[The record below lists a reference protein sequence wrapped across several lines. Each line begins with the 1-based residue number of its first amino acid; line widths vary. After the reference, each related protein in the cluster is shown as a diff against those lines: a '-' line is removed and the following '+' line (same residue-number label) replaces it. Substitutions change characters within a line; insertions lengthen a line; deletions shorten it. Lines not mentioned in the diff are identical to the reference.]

1 MKMDT
6 WRIACVG
13 AGLIGQGWATLF
25 SSKGYQVILQDVS
38 KTALEDSLR
47 AINKNLMF
55 LEAKTILKPGEAAA
69 AIKRIKTN
77 TDISESVDSADY
89 VQESVFDDLQ
99 LKSRVFKEIDMAV
112 PDHAIIASS
121 SSGLVMTEIQK
132 ATTRPE
138 RCVLVHPLLPVYL
151 IPVVEIVGGEQTSP
165 KTVKSSAELMR
176 RLGKIPILLQKEVP
190 GYIVNRLQA
199 ALLRE
204 AIDLVYK
211 GVASAEDVDNAF
223 CNGVGLRDPFIGP
236 LLRAHLAG
244 NGIERFLENYKQSY
258 ENRWRSMDTW
268 ESIPPLAVD
277 AVIKGVRNMEM
288 VREKPLD
295 ELKNWRD
302 DMLVNL
308 LKLIM
313 D

>member
-13 AGLIGQGWATLF
+13 AGLIGQGWTTLF

-69 AIKRIKTN
+69 AMERIKTN
-77 TDISESVDSADY
+77 TDISESAASADY

-258 ENRWRSMDTW
+258 QNRWRSMDTW
-268 ESIPPLAVD
+268 ESIPPLAVN

-295 ELKNWRD
+295 ELKRWRD

>member
-13 AGLIGQGWATLF
+13 AGLIGQGWTTLF

-38 KTALEDSLR
+38 RSALEDSLR
-47 AINKNLMF
+47 EINKNLMF
-55 LEAKTILKPGEAAA
+55 LEAKTILKSGGAAA

-89 VQESVFDDLQ
+89 VQEAVFDDLQ
-99 LKSRVFKEIDMAV
+99 LKNRIFKEIDMAV

-295 ELKNWRD
+295 ELKRWRD

>member
-1 MKMDT
+1 MT
-6 WRIACVG
+6 
-13 AGLIGQGWATLF
+13 
-25 SSKGYQVILQDVS
+25 
-38 KTALEDSLR
+38 
-47 AINKNLMF
+47 
-55 LEAKTILKPGEAAA
+55 
-69 AIKRIKTN
+69 
-77 TDISESVDSADY
+77 
-89 VQESVFDDLQ
+89 
-99 LKSRVFKEIDMAV
+99 V
-112 PDHAIIASS
+112 PDHVIIASS

-151 IPVVEIVGGEQTSP
+151 IPVVEIVGGKQTSP

-176 RLGKIPILLQKEVP
+176 RIGKIPILLQKEVS

-223 CNGVGLRDPFIGP
+223 CNGVGLREPFIGP
-236 LLRAHLAG
+236 LLRAHLTG
-244 NGIERFLENYKQSY
+244 NGIERFLKNYKQSY

-268 ESIPPLAVD
+268 ESIPSLAVD
-277 AVIKGVRNMEM
+277 VVIKGVKNMEIL
-288 VREKPLD
+288 REKPLD
-295 ELKNWRD
+295 ELKRWRD

>member
-77 TDISESVDSADY
+77 TDISESADSADY

-288 VREKPLD
+288 VREKPLE
-295 ELKNWRD
+295 ELKDWRD

-313 D
+313 G

>member
-13 AGLIGQGWATLF
+13 AGLIGQGWTTLF

-69 AIKRIKTN
+69 AMARIKTN
-77 TDISESVDSADY
+77 TDISESADSADY

-204 AIDLVYK
+204 AIDLVHK

-288 VREKPLD
+288 VREKSLD

>member
-1 MKMDT
+1 MKLDT

-25 SSKGYQVILQDVS
+25 SSKGYQVILQDIS

-89 VQESVFDDLQ
+89 VQEAVFDDLQ

-204 AIDLVYK
+204 AIDLVHK

>member
-77 TDISESVDSADY
+77 TDISESADSADY

-236 LLRAHLAG
+236 VLRAHLAG

>member
-77 TDISESVDSADY
+77 TDISESADSADY

-121 SSGLVMTEIQK
+121 SSGLVITEIQK

-151 IPVVEIVGGEQTSP
+151 IPVVEIVGGEQTSS

-204 AIDLVYK
+204 AIDLVHK

-244 NGIERFLENYKQSY
+244 NGIERFLKNYKQSY

-313 D
+313 G

>member
-13 AGLIGQGWATLF
+13 AGLIGQGWTTLF

-38 KTALEDSLR
+38 RSALEDSLR
-47 AINKNLMF
+47 EINKNLMF
-55 LEAKTILKPGEAAA
+55 LEAKTILKSGGAAA

-89 VQESVFDDLQ
+89 VQEAVFDDLQ
-99 LKSRVFKEIDMAV
+99 LKNRIFKEIDMAV

-244 NGIERFLENYKQSY
+244 NGIERFLENFKQSY
-258 ENRWRSMDTW
+258 ENRWRSLDTW

-277 AVIKGVRNMEM
+277 TIIKGVRNMEM

-295 ELKNWRD
+295 ELKRWRD

>member
-38 KTALEDSLR
+38 KSALEDSLR

-77 TDISESVDSADY
+77 TDISESADSADY

-121 SSGLVMTEIQK
+121 SSGLVMTESQK
-132 ATTRPE
+132 ATNRPE

-313 D
+313 G

>member
-13 AGLIGQGWATLF
+13 AGLIGQGWTTLF

-38 KTALEDSLR
+38 KPALEDSLR

-55 LEAKTILKPGEAAA
+55 LEAKTILKPGDAAA
-69 AIKRIKTN
+69 TIKRIKTN
-77 TDISESVDSADY
+77 TDISESADSADY

-132 ATTRPE
+132 ATIRPE

-151 IPVVEIVGGEQTSP
+151 IPVVEIVGGEQTSS

-204 AIDLVYK
+204 AIDLVHK

-295 ELKNWRD
+295 ELKRWRD

-313 D
+313 G